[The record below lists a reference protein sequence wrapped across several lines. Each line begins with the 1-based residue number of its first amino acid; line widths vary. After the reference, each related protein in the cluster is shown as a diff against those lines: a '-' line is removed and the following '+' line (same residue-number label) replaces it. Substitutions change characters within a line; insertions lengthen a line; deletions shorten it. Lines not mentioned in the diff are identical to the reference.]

1 MNLDDLGERVCIIGP
16 SNSGKSTL
24 AVAIGRA
31 RGIPIVHLDQYWH
44 LPGTHWVERGA
55 DEFALLHAA
64 AVAGDRWVIEGNY
77 SRWLPERLDRA
88 TGLIALEST
97 TTATV
102 FRYLRRTWS
111 RQERIGGLEGTRDRV
126 SLAMLRF
133 LLGPSRRSRD
143 RYRRLH
149 DEATVPSV
157 LLSDRAALD
166 DFTRRNG
173 LR

>member
-1 MNLDDLGERVCIIGP
+1 MDLNDLGDRICIVGP

-24 AVAIGRA
+24 AAAIGRA
-31 RGIPIVHLDQYWH
+31 RGIPVVHLDQYWH

-55 DEFALLHAA
+55 DEFAALHAA
-64 AVAGDRWVIEGNY
+64 AVAGERWVIEGNY

-97 TTATV
+97 TGATLV
-102 FRYLRRTWS
+102 RYLRRTWS
-111 RQERIGGLEGTRDRV
+111 RQERVGGLEGTRDRV

-133 LLGPSRRSRD
+133 LLGPSRRSRG

-149 DEATVPSV
+149 DEAAVPSV
-157 LLSDRAALD
+157 LLPDRAALD
-166 DFTRRNG
+166 GFTRRNG